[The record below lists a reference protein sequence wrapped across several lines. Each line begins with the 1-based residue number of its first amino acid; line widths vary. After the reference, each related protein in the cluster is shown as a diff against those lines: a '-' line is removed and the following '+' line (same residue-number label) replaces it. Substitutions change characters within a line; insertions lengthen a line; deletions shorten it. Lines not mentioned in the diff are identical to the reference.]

1 MASATANELL
11 KESFNPVVGRALTL
25 AAAVHFA
32 LLAFGPR
39 IGVAEMRRDVGEM
52 RVLETPREFEIP
64 PPPDELSRPAVP
76 VLSTDLSVDPDQTIA
91 PSVFA
96 DNPPT
101 SLPEPPRGTMNVGT
115 EKFTPF
121 EIRPRFSNPD
131 RYLRALERQYPPML
145 RDAGV
150 GGTVV
155 LWVHIDEQ
163 GSVLETQ
170 VFESSAYPELDAAAE
185 RVMREVAR
193 FTPALNRD
201 RRVAVWVQIPVS
213 FNVR

>member
-1 MASATANELL
+1 MSTVTANELL
-11 KESFNPVVGRALTL
+11 KESFTPSVGRALTI
-25 AAAVHFA
+25 AAALHFA
-32 LLAFGPR
+32 VLAFGPR
-39 IGVAEMRRDVGEM
+39 IGVADMRRDVGEM
-52 RVLETPREFEIP
+52 RVLETPREFDVP
-64 PPPDELSRPAVP
+64 PPPDELPRPAVP
-76 VLSTDLSVDPDQTIA
+76 VLSTDISVDPEQTIT

-96 DNPPT
+96 ENPPA
-101 SLPEPPRGTMNVGT
+101 SLPEPPRGTIDVGS

-121 EIRPRFSNPD
+121 EVRPRFSNPD

-170 VFESSAYPELDAAAE
+170 VFASSAHAELDAAAE

-201 RRVAVWVQIPVS
+201 QRVAVWVQIPVS